1 MVQSWFVINELDHS
15 ILHQKLNGV
24 ITQASA
30 RTKYLPSWFGIPYLE
45 STYFGGHLPT
55 MMAIYT
61 YPYHWWWYNCDRMRT
76 ECEHTRRLNRL
87 VSKIIERTFQKTWL
101 WPPNIR
107 LRFQSFFKHF
117 LESWSLV
124 LILGWIWLTSFFSST
139 RSQAATC
146 GLNRSWTLIR
156 LDTSLGVSRKPGAQH
171 VVSQHI
177 LCMVCIYIYI

>member
-87 VSKIIERTFQKTWL
+87 VSKIIERTFQKNMAFAPQYTATVSKFL
-101 WPPNIR
+101 QTFFGILIISADSR
-107 LRFQSFFKHF
+107 LDMADVFFFKHQKSSSNMW
-117 LESWSLV
+117 LEPKLDPYPFRHISWCLSK
-124 LILGWIWLTSFFSST
+124 TRSST
-139 RSQAATC
+139 CSVSTY
-146 GLNRSWTLIR
+146 IMY
-156 LDTSLGVSRKPGAQH
+156 GVY
-171 VVSQHI
+171 
-177 LCMVCIYIYI
+177 LYI

>member
-87 VSKIIERTFQKTWL
+87 VSKIIERTFQKNMALAPQYTATVSKFL
-101 WPPNIR
+101 QTFFGILIISADSR
-107 LRFQSFFKHF
+107 LDKADVFFFKHQKSSSNMW
-117 LESWSLV
+117 LEPKLDPSAFRHISWCLSK
-124 LILGWIWLTSFFSST
+124 SRSST
-139 RSQAATC
+139 CS
-146 GLNRSWTLIR
+146 
-156 LDTSLGVSRKPGAQH
+156 VST
-171 VVSQHI
+171 
-177 LCMVCIYIYI
+177 YT

>member
-1 MVQSWFVINELDHS
+1 
-15 ILHQKLNGV
+15 
-24 ITQASA
+24 
-30 RTKYLPSWFGIPYLE
+30 
-45 STYFGGHLPT
+45 
-55 MMAIYT
+55 
-61 YPYHWWWYNCDRMRT
+61 MR
-76 ECEHTRRLNRL
+76 
-87 VSKIIERTFQKTWL
+87 ERFKKTWL
-101 WPPNIR
+101 CPPDIR

-177 LCMVCIYIYI
+177 LCMVCIYIYKRTYIFVCVYMYVCIYYIIYYAIMCTHDRIFIYTYTHLHMHNRFIFNLIYA